1 MREVICT
8 TRLRAVCTT
17 TIARVGDQQT
27 PHYAELESRGITE
40 ASQILGSSQVAM
52 AEMVMFDYVHGW
64 MVTEVDVEILRRRIA

>member
-1 MREVICT
+1 
-8 TRLRAVCTT
+8 
-17 TIARVGDQQT
+17 VGDQQT